1 MSAAPTT
8 HSVRSTTGT
17 GNSRKRENKSASRV
31 GVWVVE
37 MPVSAGSAFLFSVGF
52 SSATD
57 IFSLLLYLSSHLYGS
72 QERQGP
78 NLGDQTWARIGGRGL
93 MPRPLDSILTLLRRR

>member
-1 MSAAPTT
+1 MVSAQLPISAAPAT
-8 HSVRSTTGT
+8 HSVRNTTGT

-37 MPVSAGSAFLFSVGF
+37 MPVSAGNAFLFSVGF

-57 IFSLLLYLSSHLYGS
+57 IFSLLLYLSLPVGFPSEAGSKPRTNLGLGS
-72 QERQGP
+72 QRSAGSCH
-78 NLGDQTWARIGGRGL
+78 AH
-93 MPRPLDSILTLLRRR
+93 